1 MKSVNIN
8 WRINHQ
14 IRASD
19 VRVIGSDGKQIGVMK
34 LSEALKEAEK
44 QGLDLVEIAPLANP
58 PVTKIANLGKLRYEE
73 EKKLKKEK
81 KGQKGGD
88 TKEIR
93 FSPFIGEADYQTR
106 LIRIKEFLSE
116 KNKVRVV
123 VKFGGRQMGSKSF
136 GYKVLER
143 ILSDAGLVNV
153 DMEPKF
159 LGRNLM
165 MVISPIFKKVVKEE
179 NIKEKE
185 NIIEKLEGEKS
196 EKKRKIICQ
205 SKKPEK

>member
-1 MKSVNIN
+1 MKSVYIN

-14 IRASD
+14 IRASE
-19 VRVIGSDGKQIGVMK
+19 VRVIGPDSKQIGVLK
-34 LSEALKEAEK
+34 LTDALAEAEK
-44 QGLDLVEIAPLANP
+44 QGLDLVEIAPLAKP
-58 PVTKIANLGKLRYEE
+58 PVVKIADLGKLRYEE

-106 LIRIKEFLSE
+106 LIRIKKFLAE

-123 VKFGGRQMGSKSF
+123 VKFGGRQMGSKDF
-136 GYKVLER
+136 GYKVLKR
-143 ILSDAGLVNV
+143 ILNDACSVNV

-165 MVISPIFKKVVKEE
+165 MVISPTFKKAIKEE
-179 NIKEKE
+179 K
-185 NIIEKLEGEKS
+185 
-196 EKKRKIICQ
+196 
-205 SKKPEK
+205 

>member
-1 MKSVNIN
+1 LKNLNLN

-19 VRVIGSDGKQIGVMK
+19 VRVIGPDGKQIGILK
-34 LSEALKEAEK
+34 LTDALSEAEK
-44 QGLDLVEIAPLANP
+44 HGLDLVEIAPLAKP
-58 PVTKIANLGKLRYEE
+58 PVVKIADLGKLRYEE

-88 TKEIR
+88 TKEMR

-106 LIRIKEFLSE
+106 LTRIKEFLSD

-123 VKFGGRQMGSKSF
+123 VKFGGRQMGSKDF
-136 GYKVLER
+136 GYQVLKR
-143 ILSDAGLVNV
+143 VLKDTDPVNI

-159 LGRNLM
+159 LGRNLI
-165 MVISPIFKKVVKEE
+165 MVISPTNKKILKEE
-179 NIKEKE
+179 PKNAKTE
-185 NIIEKLEGEKS
+185 N
-196 EKKRKIICQ
+196 
-205 SKKPEK
+205 